1 MASNLTGLARFFCS
15 SWDGWDGDL
24 EWVNFYD
31 IEPNQLLINDIK
43 KKLPGYKKEEHL
55 VNLSIN
61 PSECTA
67 EIMVYCRPALDD
79 YDLKA
84 NTHLVSHKYTFSLL
98 IG

>member
-55 VNLSIN
+55 VDLAINLS
-61 PSECTA
+61 ECAA
-67 EIMVYCRPALDD
+67 EINVYYRTALVD
-79 YDLKA
+79 YDIKA
-84 NTHLVSHKYTFSLL
+84 NTPLVSHQYTFSLL